1 MPRYAFFIEPK
12 QQMKKVILV
21 PLKLISLDQDG
32 CHLMLKAR
40 INNRVARL
48 ILDTG
53 ASKTVFDQ
61 HKIRHFLKDEH
72 LRKNEH
78 LSTGLGTNKMVTHVV
93 TLKKFSL
100 GKLTIRDFQ
109 MVLLDLK
116 HIGQSYELLGLP
128 AVDGV
133 LGGDLLRE
141 FGGVIDYGRMELK
154 LTVSSIRKK
163 MTPFNPSSGR

>member
-1 MPRYAFFIEPK
+1 
-12 QQMKKVILV
+12 MKKVILV
-21 PLKLISLDQDG
+21 PLKLITLDQDG

-40 INNRVARL
+40 INHRVARL

-72 LRKNEH
+72 TRKNEH

-93 TLKKFSL
+93 SIKKFSI
-100 GKLTIRDFQ
+100 GKLTISDFQ

-128 AVDGV
+128 AIDGV

-141 FGGVIDYGRMELK
+141 FGGVIDYHRLELK
-154 LTVSSIRKK
+154 LTISSIRKK
-163 MTPFNPSSGR
+163 IIRVRPSPDL